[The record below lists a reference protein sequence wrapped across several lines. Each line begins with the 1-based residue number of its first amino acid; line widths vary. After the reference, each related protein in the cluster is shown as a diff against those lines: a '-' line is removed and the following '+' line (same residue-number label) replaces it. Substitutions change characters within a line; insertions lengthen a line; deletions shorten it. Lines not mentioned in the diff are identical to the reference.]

1 MHASSLLCFP
11 GISTILSGAELE
23 YALEGAIEVNLHV

>member
-11 GISTILSGAELE
+11 GVSAILSGAELE
-23 YALEGAIEVNLHV
+23 YVLEGAIEVNLHI